1 MTKEISREDVIQVG
15 NDLNKNLSDS
25 TIDWVLEEYDSWAKF
40 DTTSHWTEIVESML
54 YSNKS
59 IMKFTPTSET
69 ARQEVLEYSLNELT
83 DQQLKEELSRRG
95 FFTDN
100 LWSVH
105 DVKGIFSVN
114 DEEAQDILD
123 EALTNEAT
131 MEQIW
136 FSIRTFGDMGGH
148 RRVDE
153 FQVGDFVLVPDPNES
168 DIHNHEFL
176 GVIKLIRGEYATIED
191 GDGDCFDI
199 ELDRLEHE

>member
-1 MTKEISREDVIQVG
+1 ME
-15 NDLNKNLSDS
+15 N
-25 TIDWVLEEYDSWAKF
+25 F
-40 DTTSHWTEIVESML
+40 
-54 YSNKS
+54 
-59 IMKFTPTSET
+59 
-69 ARQEVLEYSLNELT
+69 T

-105 DVKGIFSVN
+105 DVKGIFNVT
-114 DEEAQDILD
+114 DDEAQEVL
-123 EALTNEAT
+123 EKSLTNDAT

-136 FSIRTFGDMGGH
+136 QSISIFGDMEGH

-153 FQVGDFVLVPDPNES
+153 FQVGDFVLVPDPNDS

-176 GVIKLIRGEYATIED
+176 GVIKLIKGEYATVED

>member
-1 MTKEISREDVIQVG
+1 MQ
-15 NDLNKNLSDS
+15 
-25 TIDWVLEEYDSWAKF
+25 KF
-40 DTTSHWTEIVESML
+40 NQK
-54 YSNKS
+54 YN
-59 IMKFTPTSET
+59 IMEK
-69 ARQEVLEYSLNELT
+69 YT
-83 DQQLKEELSRRG
+83 DQELKEELSRRG

-153 FQVGDFVLVPDPNES
+153 FQVNDFVLVPEPNET

-176 GVIKLIRGEYATIED
+176 GVIKAISGDLAVVED
-191 GDGDCFDI
+191 MEGDCFEI